1 MKSSKRIVC
10 QAVLAALSALAAS
23 AAMAQTVPALVGGGS
38 SLIAPSIKSEISIFP
53 ATDGTATYASVGSG
67 AGQTAFLNNNPA
79 LFSASGTVVHFANSD
94 AALSPLQISNYASSS
109 LGTTST
115 GGGPLIQIPY
125 IVTPITIPL
134 VNAPAGT
141 GPQTT
146 TGQANSVALNDDDL
160 CGIFSHKLTDW
171 SQVTNPDNGLS
182 YAAGPIIVFVRA
194 DGSGTT
200 DLLTRHLAAVC
211 TTGTGGN
218 SNFAFTETQT
228 FAATE
233 FPGGLPSNFV
243 QATGSGGVANDLV
256 TLRSAIAA
264 LPAPFTNPGKVPEL
278 DQFTATGSTPLTS
291 TMAMVGYL
299 SPDYTN
305 SFLATSTT
313 APAATNALA
322 VASLRNGTTDVVPTY
337 QNATLAIGGVTP
349 PTGSA
354 AADQTQWVPNAATP
368 ATGYPVSGTSQIIVS
383 QCYAN
388 HSNSPT
394 VNASVV
400 DFLNLHYTNASNAAI
415 LHANGFDTVPA
426 TYQTEITKD
435 FLVGTRANL
444 NIGNATICGS
454 VAGR

>member
-23 AAMAQTVPALVGGGS
+23 AAMAQTAPALVGGGS
-38 SLIAPSIKSEISIFP
+38 SLVAPSIGAEISIFP
-53 ATDGTATYASVGSG
+53 AADGTASYASVGSG
-67 AGQTAFLNNNPA
+67 KGQTAFLNNDA
-79 LFSASGTVVHFANSD
+79 TQFSLASGTVVHFANSD
-94 AALSPLQISNYASSS
+94 AALSSTQINSYASSS

-146 TGQANSVALNDDDL
+146 TGQTNSVALNDNDL
-160 CGIFSHKLTDW
+160 CGIFSGKLTDW
-171 SQVTNPDNGLS
+171 SQVTNPDNGS
-182 YAAGPIIVFVRA
+182 FYAAGPITVVVRG

-200 DLLTRHLAAVC
+200 DLLTRHLAVSGIC

-218 SNFAFTETQT
+218 SNIAFTETQT
-228 FAATE
+228 FKATL
-233 FPGGLPSNFV
+233 FPSGLPTNFV
-243 QATGSGGVANDLV
+243 EATGSGGVASELA
-256 TLRSAIAA
+256 TLKTA
-264 LPAPFTNPGKVPEL
+264 GK
-278 DQFTATGSTPLTS
+278 AG
-291 TMAMVGYL
+291 VGYL

-305 SFLATSTT
+305 SFLANSTS
-313 APAATNALA
+313 APAATNALP
-322 VASLRNGTTDVVPTY
+322 VASLYNRTTGKAVVPTY
-337 QNATLAIGGVTP
+337 GNATLALGTVTP
-349 PTGSA
+349 PSGSA
-354 AADQTQWVPNAATP
+354 TADQTQWVPNSANP
-368 ATGYPVSGTSQIIVS
+368 SVGYPISGTSQIIVS

-415 LHANGFDTVPA
+415 LHGNGFDTVPTSYSSA
-426 TYQTEITKD
+426 IVTD
-435 FLVGTRANL
+435 FLTANPTYKL
-444 NIGNATICGS
+444 NIGNVSVCSA

>member
-38 SLIAPSIKSEISIFP
+38 SLVAPSIGAEISIFP
-53 ATDGTATYASVGSG
+53 AADGTATYASVGSG
-67 AGQTAFLNNNPA
+67 KGQTAFLNNDA
-79 LFSASGTVVHFANSD
+79 TQFGLAAGKVVHFANSD
-94 AALSPLQISNYASSS
+94 AALSSSQISSYASSS

-146 TGQANSVALNDDDL
+146 TGQTNSVALNDNDL
-160 CGIFSHKLTDW
+160 CGIFSGKLTNW
-171 SQVTNPDNGLS
+171 SQVTNPDNGS
-182 YAAGPIIVFVRA
+182 FYAAGPITVVVRG

-200 DLLTRHLAAVC
+200 DLLTRHLAASGVC

-218 SNFAFTETQT
+218 SNIAFTETQT
-228 FAATE
+228 FKATL
-233 FPGGLPSNFV
+233 FPAGLPSNFV
-243 QATGSGGVANDLV
+243 EATGSGGVV
-256 TLRSAIAA
+256 TALKNLGTAA
-264 LPAPFTNPGKVPEL
+264 G
-278 DQFTATGSTPLTS
+278 
-291 TMAMVGYL
+291 VGYV

-305 SFLATSTT
+305 SFLATSTS

-322 VASLRNGTTDVVPTY
+322 VASLRNTSTGADVVPTY
-337 QNATLAIGGVTP
+337 QNATLALGTVALP
-349 PTGSA
+349 SNPA
-354 AADQTQWVPNAATP
+354 VQTQWVPNSANP
-368 ATGYPVSGTSQIIVS
+368 SVGYPISGTSQIIVS

-400 DFLNLHYTNASNAAI
+400 DFLNLHYNNASNAAI
-415 LHANGFDTVPA
+415 LHGNGFDTVPSSYA
-426 TYQTEITKD
+426 SAITTD
-435 FLVGTRANL
+435 FLTGTRANL
-444 NIGNATICGS
+444 NIGNSTICGA

>member
-23 AAMAQTVPALVGGGS
+23 AAMAQTAPALVGGGS
-38 SLIAPSIKSEISIFP
+38 SLVAPSIGAEISIFP
-53 ATDGTATYASVGSG
+53 AADGTATYASVGSG
-67 AGQTAFLNNNPA
+67 KGQTAFLKNDA
-79 LFSASGTVVHFANSD
+79 TQFGLASGTVVHFANSD
-94 AALSPLQISNYASSS
+94 AALSSSQISSYASSS

-146 TGQANSVALNDDDL
+146 TGQTHSVALNDSDL
-160 CGIFSHKLTDW
+160 CGIFSGKLTNW
-171 SQVTNPDNGLS
+171 NQVTNPDNGS
-182 YAAGPIIVFVRA
+182 FYAAGPITVVVRG

-200 DLLTRHLAAVC
+200 DLLTRHLAATGVC

-218 SNFAFTETQT
+218 SNITFTETQT
-228 FAATE
+228 FKATL
-233 FPGGLPSNFV
+233 FPAGLPTNFV
-243 QATGSGGVANDLV
+243 EATGSGGVV
-256 TLRSAIAA
+256 TALKNLGTAA
-264 LPAPFTNPGKVPEL
+264 GVGYVSPDFTNP
-278 DQFTATGSTPLTS
+278 
-291 TMAMVGYL
+291 
-299 SPDYTN
+299 
-305 SFLATSTT
+305 FLASSTS

-322 VASLRNGTTDVVPTY
+322 VASLRNTSTGADVVPTY
-337 QNATLAIGGVTP
+337 QNATLALGTVTP
-349 PTGSA
+349 PSTKA
-354 AADQTQWVPNAATP
+354 TAADQTQWVPNSANP
-368 ATGYPVSGTSQIIVS
+368 SVGYPISGTSQIIVS

-415 LHANGFDTVPA
+415 LHANGFDTVP
-426 TYQTEITKD
+426 TSYQTAINND
-435 FLVGTRANL
+435 FLTNNSTFGL
-444 NIGNATICGS
+444 NIGNAAFCRT